1 MSKAKVSIVKTGPK
15 PEYQKI
21 RAAVE
26 DALDLIGGVQD
37 VIKPGALVL
46 INPSWVA
53 PPVEREAGCI
63 TIPEVPRA
71 LADIVKEMGARPV
84 IAESSAIGV
93 DSAKVIQQS
102 GYRDLLEM
110 GYEVIDLKAQKAQV
124 DMVVENGKV
133 FDSVEC
139 WELVQQADV
148 IISVPKLKTHD
159 QTEMTCAIKKLK
171 GLLTDKAKKAM
182 HQQGL
187 FEGVIDLLSAVK
199 PRLTVVDAI
208 VCQEGVGPVFGK
220 PVEMN
225 LILAGKDLVAVD
237 ATCARLIGYS
247 PRETLLT
254 VNAAARG
261 LGTMDADQIDL
272 VGEPLE
278 TVKRRFMRSV
288 EDSPVEV
295 EGFQLI
301 HDEATCTGCR
311 NTVMSALIDM
321 RNADQLMYL
330 PGVTVVTGGAP
341 LPADVAPESV
351 VTVGLCMQE
360 DKSERHVK
368 GCPPNNALVVKAI
381 IGDRAEVKR
390 MYAGESLDKT
400 DGQRA

>member
-1 MSKAKVSIVKTGPK
+1 MSKTKVSIVKTGAK

-21 RAAVE
+21 REAVE
-26 DALDLIGGVQD
+26 EALYLIGGVKD
-37 VIKPGALVL
+37 IINPGDLVL

-53 PPVEREAGCI
+53 PPVEKEAGCI
-63 TIPEVPRA
+63 TTPEVPRA
-71 LADIVKEMGARPV
+71 VADIVRDLGARPV

-93 DSAKVIQQS
+93 DSAKVIEQS
-102 GYRDLLEM
+102 GYQDLIEM
-110 GYEVIDLKAQKAQV
+110 GYEVVDLKAQKARV
-124 DMVVENGKV
+124 DIAVDNGKV

-139 WELVQQADV
+139 WELVQLADV

-187 FEGVIDLLSAVK
+187 FEGVIDLLSALK
-199 PRLTVVDAI
+199 PRLAVVDAI

-225 LILAGKDLVAVD
+225 LILAGKDMVAVD

-247 PRETLLT
+247 PLETLLT

-261 LGTMDADQIDL
+261 LGTMDADQIEL
-272 VGEPLE
+272 MGVPLE
-278 TVKRRFMRSV
+278 SVERRFMRSV

-295 EGFQLI
+295 EGFRLI

-341 LPADVAPESV
+341 LPVDLAPDNV
-351 VTVGLCMQE
+351 VSVGLCMKE
-360 DKSERHVK
+360 NRTERYVK

-400 DGQRA
+400 DA